1 MVLVLLAIP
10 VVGGGGCQEGWVGC
24 WRVWQ
29 HTGLQGHWP
38 SNVTGSLAAG
48 WLEAVV
54 VVLLMV
60 AVVVPVARILTVEV
74 TDAVDSLHRQ
84 LIHKYNSG

>member
-1 MVLVLLAIP
+1 MVLLAVT
-10 VVGGGGCQEGWVGC
+10 VVGVVAMKAEYAAGEVGSI
-24 WRVWQ
+24 RAYRD
-29 HTGLQGHWP
+29 TGNP
-38 SNVTGSLAAG
+38 RSLAAG